1 MFKDT
6 HIEYKTLLDLKDAK
20 IKELREELARQK
32 EKSDEDKLKLKL
44 AEQKFVKNIKQVEV
58 SKMKLLQ
65 KIKYHN
71 SEISQK
77 DKQLVQMSKG
87 KLVVL

>member
-1 MFKDT
+1 MFKDM

-20 IKELREELARQK
+20 IKELREELSRQK

-87 KLVVL
+87 KFVVS

>member
-1 MFKDT
+1 MFKDM

-20 IKELREELARQK
+20 IKELREELSRQK

-87 KLVVL
+87 KLVVS